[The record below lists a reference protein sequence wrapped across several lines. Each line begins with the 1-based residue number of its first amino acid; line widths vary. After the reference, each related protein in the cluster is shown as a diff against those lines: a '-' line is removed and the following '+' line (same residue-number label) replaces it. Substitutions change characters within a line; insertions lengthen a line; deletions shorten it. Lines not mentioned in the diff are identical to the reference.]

1 MTKIAVIRLRGAIK
15 AAQEVVS
22 TLEMMRIYRK
32 NYCVVV
38 DDTPS
43 NRGMIKLAKDYITW
57 GEVSD
62 EVLALLKEKYKDKKY
77 FNLNPPIGGFGRGGI
92 KKAFPKGALGNR
104 GEKIN
109 LLLKRM
115 IR

>member
-1 MTKIAVIRLRGAIK
+1 MTKLAIIRIRGAIK
-15 AAQEVVS
+15 ASSEVIS
-22 TLEMMRIYRK
+22 TLDMLRMYRK
-32 NYCVVV
+32 NYCVVIE
-38 DDTPS
+38 DTPS
-43 NRGMIKLAKDYITW
+43 NKGMIHKVKDYVTW
-57 GEVSD
+57 GSVS
-62 EVLALLKEKYKDKKY
+62 EEILNALKQKFKEKKF
-77 FNLNPPIGGFGRGGI
+77 FNLSPPIGGYGRGGI